1 MAGMTDVKTAWDEVA
16 SRFAG
21 LGLKFKYHF
30 EQRRAEEETGEVKE
44 ALQRLGD
51 ALDDAFTA
59 VGAAA
64 RDPAVHED
72 FKETGEALGKAL
84 SKTLNEVAAEVR
96 KAFDRSP
103 K

>member
-1 MAGMTDVKTAWDEVA
+1 VRRGRPDVNLQATRYAAERQFRL
-16 SRFAG
+16 S
-21 LGLKFKYHF
+21 LQ
-30 EQRRAEEETGEVKE
+30 QRHDLDAPVV
-44 ALQRLGD
+44 GD

>member
-44 ALQRLGD
+44 ALQEIGR
-51 ALDDAFTA
+51 
-59 VGAAA
+59 
-64 RDPAVHED
+64 RP
-72 FKETGEALGKAL
+72 
-84 SKTLNEVAAEVR
+84 
-96 KAFDRSP
+96 
-103 K
+103 